1 MTSGE
6 LQFDPRAAQPVTM
19 ERANVPTTEDQ
30 ALWVVIR
37 NAAESLSFENYSAF
51 IEPIMCGGQTGDPS
65 TQNLVDRATLPFPDA
80 EPYRLLK
87 VATEVFLMAH
97 CGVVIANP
105 NAAGLKAATTLAD
118 ADFAGLDLR
127 EEELRLF
134 GTDPLSIQSL
144 WAGYLRDVPG
154 QQNGLSAKT
163 LPYLYD
169 IVRLKLGDLRIIDRD
184 SFGARECYGI
194 LMKKL
199 TNPCLLELIWNYW
212 HEEGMLIQ
220 TMNAISWRFQ
230 NRRASSGR
238 DPLAG
243 LETDPLRALNGL
255 LWGFVQ
261 DEQNRLTI
269 PRRAYEY
276 DHEYGLKMVGKAV
289 PDIDGADSRSR
300 FIEGFHNL
308 LMLASVFYKEDD
320 DTTVVADGFPVLN
333 GLREVHLQL
342 TQGAHNQ
349 YGGLPWTARI
359 EFLMN
364 EWVLARPE
372 MREFLPRRVM
382 VDYPEGWMDPVES
395 MKTLQNWTDTSILH
409 FRDLGIFGEK
419 ILLSI
424 RWGAWTS
431 EIHPEK
437 AANWAR
443 YWRAEVQGY
452 LHAYRAATGVDLT
465 AGVNGTQP
473 SVLLQK
479 RMPNDGRPGLTAY
492 TAAGLVSSTTRRPE
506 SAQRQIEPRRDVTP
520 TPRRGMARRR
530 AERSKADPERP
541 TRR

>member
-1 MTSGE
+1 MQVGGE
-6 LQFDPRAAQPVTM
+6 R
-19 ERANVPTTEDQ
+19 
-30 ALWVVIR
+30 
-37 NAAESLSFENYSAF
+37 
-51 IEPIMCGGQTGDPS
+51 
-65 TQNLVDRATLPFPDA
+65 
-80 EPYRLLK
+80 
-87 VATEVFLMAH
+87 
-97 CGVVIANP
+97 
-105 NAAGLKAATTLAD
+105 
-118 ADFAGLDLR
+118 
-127 EEELRLF
+127 
-134 GTDPLSIQSL
+134 SIQ
-144 WAGYLRDVPG
+144 
-154 QQNGLSAKT
+154 T

-194 LMKKL
+194 LMRKL

-230 NRRASSGR
+230 NRKASSGR

-364 EWVLARPE
+364 EWVLGRPE

-382 VDYPEGWMDPVES
+382 VDYPEGWMDAVES

-473 SVLLQK
+473 SVLL
-479 RMPNDGRPGLTAY
+479 RTRTPNAGRPGLTSY
-492 TAAGLVSSTTRRPE
+492 TAAGLASGTSRRTA
-506 SAQRQIEPRRDVTP
+506 SAPRQIEPRRDVTP

-530 AERSKADPERP
+530 ADRTQADPERP

>member
-1 MTSGE
+1 MTSG
-6 LQFDPRAAQPVTM
+6 QVNVSPGAATPVTM
-19 ERANVPTTEDQ
+19 ERASIPRTDDQ

-37 NAAESLSFENYSAF
+37 NAAENLSFDNYASF
-51 IEPIMCGGQTGDPS
+51 IEPIMCGGNGPT
-65 TQNLVDRATLPFPDA
+65 ATVSDLITKVNGKGGLPFPDA

-97 CGVVIANP
+97 CGVVFPGSGIV
-105 NAAGLKAATTLAD
+105 GSSLEE
-118 ADFAGLDLR
+118 ADFAGDDEQ
-127 EEELRLF
+127 EEILRLL
-134 GTDPLSIQSL
+134 GAVDAKSL
-144 WAGYLRDVPG
+144 QQQWNRYLEDVPATDG
-154 QQNGLSAKT
+154 QVKT

-169 IVRLKLGDLRIIDRD
+169 IVRLKLGDLQIRSGDR
-184 SFGARECYGI
+184 FGARECYGI
-194 LMKKL
+194 LMRKL
-199 TNPCLLELIWNYW
+199 THPCLLELIWNYW

-220 TMNAISWRFQ
+220 STNAISWRFQ
-230 NRRASSGR
+230 NRRSPTGR

-243 LETDPLRALNGL
+243 LEIDPLRALNGL
-255 LWGFVQ
+255 LWGLVQ

-276 DHEYGLKMVGKAV
+276 DHEYGLKLVGKAV
-289 PDIDGADSRSR
+289 PEIDGVDSRSR

-308 LMLASVFYKEDD
+308 LMLCSIFYKEDD

-359 EFLMN
+359 EFLMY
-364 EWVLARPE
+364 EWLLARPE

-382 VDYPEGWMDPVES
+382 VDYPEPWMDSVES
-395 MKTLQNWTDTSILH
+395 MKGLQGWTDTSILH

-443 YWRAEVQGY
+443 YWRAEIQGY
-452 LHAYRAATGVDLT
+452 LHAYRAATGADLT

-473 SVLLQK
+473 SILL
-479 RMPNDGRPGLTAY
+479 RNRIPNAGRPGLTGQSAGGLAGI
-492 TAAGLVSSTTRRPE
+492 TAGRPTGGR
-506 SAQRQIEPRRDVTP
+506 RQIEPAGDASP

-530 AERSKADPERP
+530 TERARNDPGRP
-541 TRR
+541 AGR